1 MSSKKASETQNY
13 DDEYWELTLEY
24 TDIHSERFRGTLE
37 IIRDFYNQH
46 HAEITSSGFTV
57 DLNKK
62 LQEQVNTAFPKKD
75 MGSARKA
82 INQFIKLGFVNSGFT
97 YIHPDVDAFL
107 DAKTNRRRRTL
118 FSKIVYENSHFRNS
132 TTKDK
137 TRGGELNLLIKTLE
151 EVGKLCQQDISGLML
166 ADVNKYPAGFLT
178 EEELNQLKSKSQ
190 TINPALT
197 TEKHPGG
204 TNFIQRKHNQIKY
217 LPNVLQQLDGLTL
230 ANDKCFYFSEDA
242 KREFPQ
248 EQTGRDNYQHLLMK
262 NALQE
267 EVEEKKG
274 KMQCM
279 VEEIAYPVLINSH
292 IKPWKTCDDEYYK
305 SHKEDTVINPAEH
318 QGYDPSNGLL
328 ISENLDGMFDKGNIT
343 FDENGKIVFSDEIDE
358 SVQTKYK
365 DMSISEEFLTTERKE
380 NLKWHRENKFKK

>member
-1 MSSKKASETQNY
+1 MEDQGES
-13 DDEYWELTLEY
+13 
-24 TDIHSERFRGTLE
+24 
-37 IIRDFYNQH
+37 
-46 HAEITSSGFTV
+46 
-57 DLNKK
+57 
-62 LQEQVNTAFPKKD
+62 
-75 MGSARKA
+75 
-82 INQFIKLGFVNSGFT
+82 
-97 YIHPDVDAFL
+97 
-107 DAKTNRRRRTL
+107 L
-118 FSKIVYENSHFRNS
+118 F
-132 TTKDK
+132 
-137 TRGGELNLLIKTLE
+137 
-151 EVGKLCQQDISGLML
+151 
-166 ADVNKYPAGFLT
+166 T

-190 TINPALT
+190 TINPTLT
-197 TEKHPGG
+197 TEKYPGG

-274 KMQCM
+274 KTQCM
-279 VEEIAYPVLINSH
+279 VEEVAYPVLINSH

-343 FDENGKIVFSDEIDE
+343 FDEKGKIVFSDDIDE
-358 SVQTKYK
+358 SVKNHYK
-365 DMSISEEFLTTERKE
+365 DMSISEEFLTTKRKE